1 MKYASVNHDSI
12 SRRRNKTRPPIVLK
26 GVKQKGTLNRG
37 LRATLLAG
45 VVAVGFASLLIHPFG
60 DMKAHRSLNPLLT
73 GADVNPAIIQIL
85 ERSCQNCHSE
95 KTEWPWYSYVAPVSW
110 LIEKDVHDARSHMN
124 LSRWSEY
131 SRERKQELLTRLA
144 AAVRSRQMPPA
155 RYSRMHPGAKPSARD
170 LEQIYEWAR
179 GERRRLKSMS
189 MVSPAPLVDPEAA
202 Q

>member
-1 MKYASVNHDSI
+1 
-12 SRRRNKTRPPIVLK
+12 LK
-26 GVKQKGTLNRG
+26 GVKKKENLNRG
-37 LRATLLAG
+37 LLATLLAG
-45 VVAVGFASLLIHPFG
+45 VVAVGLASLLIHPFG
-60 DMKAHRSLNPLLT
+60 DLKAHRSLNPLLT

-124 LSRWSEY
+124 LSRWGEY
-131 SRERKQELLTRLA
+131 SLERKQELLTRLA

-155 RYSRMHPGAKPSARD
+155 RYALTHPGAKPSATD

-179 GERRRLKSMS
+179 GERRRLKSLPV
-189 MVSPAPLVDPEAA
+189 VSPATSADAEPA